1 MANHKSA
8 KKRIRTSERKR
19 MVNKTADSR
28 IKTTYKKALA
38 ATDKTEAEKLYKEA
52 VAILDRKATKGK
64 LHKNN
69 AARKKSALTK
79 HLQSLENN
87 TEAAE

>member
-8 KKRIRTSERKR
+8 KKRIRTNGRKEV
-19 MVNKTADSR
+19 VNTRAESR
-28 IKTTYKKALA
+28 IKTLVKKALSA
-38 ATDKTEAEKLYKEA
+38 EEPVEGEKLYKEA
-52 VAILDRKATKGK
+52 VAVLDREAVNGT

-79 HLQSLENN
+79 YINSLKA
-87 TEAAE
+87 EAK